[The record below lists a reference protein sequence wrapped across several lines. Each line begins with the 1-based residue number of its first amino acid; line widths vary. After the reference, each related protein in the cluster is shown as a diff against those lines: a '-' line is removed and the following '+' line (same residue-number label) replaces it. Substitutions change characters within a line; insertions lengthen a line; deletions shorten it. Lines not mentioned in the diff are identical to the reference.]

1 MPQVNI
7 TVKGNSDME
16 LITRKTAI
24 EAVNALSTDELKRVQ
39 KLIKS
44 PKAKKY
50 LSSDIQFAVLNQFL

>member
-1 MPQVNI
+1 MQQTNI
-7 TVKGNSDME
+7 IVKANSDME
-16 LITRKTAI
+16 LLTRKTAI

-50 LSSDIQFAVLNQFL
+50 LSSDVQFAVLSKFL